1 MTAVDE
7 EDGVEKRGILK
18 KKNEAT
24 TQDFTKIM
32 HQARENH
39 CHPVAKPC

>member
-18 KKNEAT
+18 KKKWSYDAGFYEDYAPGKRKSLPSS
-24 TQDFTKIM
+24 D
-32 HQARENH
+32 
-39 CHPVAKPC
+39 